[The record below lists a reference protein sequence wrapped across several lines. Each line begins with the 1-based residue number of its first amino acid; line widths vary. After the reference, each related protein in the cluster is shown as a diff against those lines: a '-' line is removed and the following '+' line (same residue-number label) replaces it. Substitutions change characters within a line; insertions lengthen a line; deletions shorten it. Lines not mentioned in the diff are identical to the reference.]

1 MASLLEV
8 FVTVSAID
16 KASGIF
22 GKVLGS
28 AEKTGSGIGES
39 FGKAG
44 GIIEKAG
51 ATLAAA
57 FTTKKVVEFGVDA
70 VKSAMDVESAFAKVN
85 TLLRDDTDTT
95 AYFNS
100 IKAASWETGVAVT
113 DFAEATY
120 SAISASV
127 DQANA
132 VEFVTQ
138 AVKLAKGGFTDVAT
152 AVDILTTAQNAY
164 GLSASETMDIA
175 NKLITTQNLGKTTVG
190 ELAAAMGRVIP
201 TAKSYNV
208 DLTTLSAAYAV
219 LTKNGIQTA
228 ESTTYLNGM
237 FNELGKSGTTAANVL
252 KAETGKSFA
261 ELMDS
266 GWSLSD
272 VLQILQDEADRTGVS
287 INDMFG
293 SQEAGK
299 AAASLIDH
307 ADELVSATAEMQD
320 SAGATEK
327 AYKKMSSTVSEQ
339 LQKLK
344 NRFDMVKTAIGEA
357 LLPVLSLVVD
367 HFDEIEVAAGTLAA
381 VIGGVLVGQAIV
393 SAQAGFVAVM
403 EAMVAMTSQIGATE
417 VATLALTGKL
427 KAVQVVAGLFSG
439 SISRATAAQAALNAV
454 SSAAPLL
461 LLAAGF
467 VAVAAAVKRGTKAY
481 KEHVREIVGTSAS
494 EEEAAAKVKELT
506 DKINEL
512 KASAAESGWS
522 DAMTQEL
529 ANYQNALDLAENDLL
544 EFQKANG
551 KAAESATEPVTAF
564 EEASNQYAADMKTLI
579 ENYQQTYE
587 SIYSSVTGW
596 YGAFDKASTSVK
608 TSISDIMSNMQSQ
621 IDFNN
626 TYNQNLQYLKDVGL
640 GGLSEAFLQY
650 GKDGA
655 AYAAAIVQGLID
667 VGGAT
672 TEQGQAII
680 ENLQSM
686 YGELGES
693 QGDVVKTLADTVTD
707 IDAKTAEIVQNYT
720 EKIEDLN
727 QAKEAKEF
735 GQKTMDGLLQGIQ
748 SGVPGVL
755 EALKSLVGQMTDTLQ
770 ANAGTITFNAV
781 VSTGN
786 IGVGRG
792 FTIRSANAIGLDY
805 VPYNQ
810 YPALLH
816 RGEAVLTAEEADKW
830 RRGDEQSENVKTVEA
845 PTINI
850 ENAGDKRIVSL
861 LSLILDSI
869 GTNLNRDIRNGN
881 RGVSQRDFA
890 RAVRSVG

>member
-16 KASGIF
+16 KASGVF

-51 ATLAAA
+51 TALAAA

-100 IKAASWETGVAVT
+100 IKAASQETGIAVT

-208 DLTTLSAAYAV
+208 DLATLSATYAV

-252 KAETGKSFA
+252 KAETGKSFD

-272 VLQILQDEADRTGVS
+272 VLQVLQDEANRTGVS

-344 NRFDMVKTAIGEA
+344 NRFDLVKTAIGEA

-367 HFDEIEVAAGTLAA
+367 HFDDIAIAAGALATVMA
-381 VIGGVLVGQAIV
+381 GKLVSTAIMGTVNAFQHAQVQLALYTMQAEDATVAQGVLNGSFSAGEIIV
-393 SAQAGFVAVM
+393 A
-403 EAMVAMTSQIGATE
+403 
-417 VATLALTGKL
+417 LLTGKISL
-427 KAVQVVAGLFSG
+427 ATAAQYAWNTAMSANPIGLVVAGL
-439 SISRATAAQAALNAV
+439 AALAIGFKHV
-454 SSAAPLL
+454 YEASKQQTAEI
-461 LLAAGF
+461 AGT
-467 VAVAAAVKRGTKAY
+467 ANSY
-481 KEHVREIVGTSAS
+481 
-494 EEEAAAKVKELT
+494 EEAAAKADELRS
-506 DKINEL
+506 KIEEL
-512 KASAAESGWS
+512 ENAPGGWTY
-522 DAMTQEL
+522 ARTQEIHGMKM
-529 ANYQNALDLAENDLL
+529 ALKEVEGQMESFQQAE
-544 EFQKANG
+544 QS
-551 KAAESATEPVTAF
+551 AAESATEPVTAF
-564 EEASNQYAADMKTLI
+564 EEASNQYAADMKTLL

-596 YGAFDKASTSVK
+596 YGAFDQASTSVK

-655 AYAAAIVQGLID
+655 AYAAAIVQGLTD

-735 GQKTMDGLLQGIQ
+735 GKKTMDGLLQGIQ

-755 EALKSLVGQMTDTLQ
+755 EALVNLVQQMTSTLQ

-805 VPYNQ
+805 VPYNR

-830 RRGDEQSENVKTVEA
+830 RRGDGQSENVKTVDA

-881 RGVSQRDFA
+881 RGITQRDFA

>member
-16 KASGIF
+16 KASGVF

-51 ATLAAA
+51 TALAAA

-100 IKAASWETGVAVT
+100 IKAASQETGIAVT

-208 DLTTLSAAYAV
+208 DLATLSATYAV

-272 VLQILQDEADRTGVS
+272 VLQVLQDEANRTGVS

-327 AYKKMSSTVSEQ
+327 AYKKYS
-339 LQKLK
+339 
-344 NRFDMVKTAIGEA
+344 NRCRCACHCYGWET
-357 LLPVLSLVVD
+357 
-367 HFDEIEVAAGTLAA
+367 
-381 VIGGVLVGQAIV
+381 
-393 SAQAGFVAVM
+393 GFHCNH
-403 EAMVAMTSQIGATE
+403 G
-417 VATLALTGKL
+417 
-427 KAVQVVAGLFSG
+427 
-439 SISRATAAQAALNAV
+439 
-454 SSAAPLL
+454 
-461 LLAAGF
+461 
-467 VAVAAAVKRGTKAY
+467 Y
-481 KEHVREIVGTSAS
+481 C
-494 EEEAAAKVKELT
+494 
-506 DKINEL
+506 
-512 KASAAESGWS
+512 
-522 DAMTQEL
+522 
-529 ANYQNALDLAENDLL
+529 
-544 EFQKANG
+544 
-551 KAAESATEPVTAF
+551 
-564 EEASNQYAADMKTLI
+564 
-579 ENYQQTYE
+579 
-587 SIYSSVTGW
+587 
-596 YGAFDKASTSVK
+596 
-608 TSISDIMSNMQSQ
+608 
-621 IDFNN
+621 
-626 TYNQNLQYLKDVGL
+626 
-640 GGLSEAFLQY
+640 
-650 GKDGA
+650 
-655 AYAAAIVQGLID
+655 
-667 VGGAT
+667 
-672 TEQGQAII
+672 
-680 ENLQSM
+680 
-686 YGELGES
+686 
-693 QGDVVKTLADTVTD
+693 
-707 IDAKTAEIVQNYT
+707 
-720 EKIEDLN
+720 
-727 QAKEAKEF
+727 
-735 GQKTMDGLLQGIQ
+735 
-748 SGVPGVL
+748 
-755 EALKSLVGQMTDTLQ
+755 
-770 ANAGTITFNAV
+770 
-781 VSTGN
+781 
-786 IGVGRG
+786 
-792 FTIRSANAIGLDY
+792 
-805 VPYNQ
+805 
-810 YPALLH
+810 
-816 RGEAVLTAEEADKW
+816 
-830 RRGDEQSENVKTVEA
+830 
-845 PTINI
+845 
-850 ENAGDKRIVSL
+850 
-861 LSLILDSI
+861 
-869 GTNLNRDIRNGN
+869 
-881 RGVSQRDFA
+881 
-890 RAVRSVG
+890 